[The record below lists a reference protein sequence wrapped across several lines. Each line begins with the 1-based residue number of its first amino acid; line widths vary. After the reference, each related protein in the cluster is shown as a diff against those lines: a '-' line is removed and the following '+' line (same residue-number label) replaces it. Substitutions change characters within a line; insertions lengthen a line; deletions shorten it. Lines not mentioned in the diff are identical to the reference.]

1 MTQQKWYQ
9 QPAVQI
15 YSLIALMLLFGHVSG
30 TLEKRRWQRE
40 SEELRRELKL
50 DYDRRCQEWQEDCR
64 FWVKDNLAYWLK
76 SERDFHRVPLE
87 YRRYCNFRKVK
98 VTAVSHGERI
108 GGSEILF
115 DGELVV
121 DGQKFTFSVKVPGRR
136 YYDLRGDGP
145 QEKTIDDLIIV
156 ESKD

>member
-15 YSLIALMLLFGHVSG
+15 YSLIAFMLLVGHVSG

-40 SEELRRELKL
+40 SEELEE
-50 DYDRRCQEWQEDCR
+50 DYERRCQEWQKDCR
-64 FWVKDNLAYWLK
+64 IWVKDNLASWLK
-76 SERDFHRVPLE
+76 SERGNHDVPLE
-87 YRRYCNFRKVK
+87 YLRYCKLRRVD
-98 VTAVSHGERI
+98 VTQVSLGERI
-108 GGSEILF
+108 VSPRIFLF

-121 DGQKFTFSVKVPGRR
+121 DGKKFKFSVKVRPPGIG
-136 YYDLRGDGP
+136 DLRVYGR
-145 QEKTIDDLIIV
+145 EERTIEDLVIL